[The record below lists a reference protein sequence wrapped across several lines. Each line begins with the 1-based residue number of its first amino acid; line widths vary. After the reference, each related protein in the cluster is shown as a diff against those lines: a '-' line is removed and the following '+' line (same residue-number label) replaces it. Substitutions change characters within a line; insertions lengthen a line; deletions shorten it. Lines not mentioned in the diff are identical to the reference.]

1 MNITSNWRKFLRNFN
16 LNIFH
21 DIQSTSFA
29 FSMALNIPSLL
40 INPFHL
46 SYYTVDL
53 QKKIAEL
60 QEAKI
65 LHRNFKSALVFLNK
79 IYKEPNIWW
88 KLKKTQKAR
97 SMFCRDFANISRAN
111 IIENLSLIFFKEKKK
126 LERS

>member
-1 MNITSNWRKFLRNFN
+1 MTYNQL
-16 LNIFH
+16 
-21 DIQSTSFA
+21 FA

-46 SYYTVDL
+46 SYLIVDL

-79 IYKEPNIWW
+79 FIKNQIYGNWK
-88 KLKKTQKAR
+88 KLKKQEVC
-97 SMFCRDFANISRAN
+97 FVEISPTYR
-111 IIENLSLIFFKEKKK
+111 EQTLSKIY
-126 LERS
+126 R

>member
-1 MNITSNWRKFLRNFN
+1 MTYNQLLCIFN
-16 LNIFH
+16 G
-21 DIQSTSFA
+21 
-29 FSMALNIPSLL
+29 LNIPLL

-88 KLKKTQKAR
+88 KLKKLKKAR
-97 SMFCRDFANISRAN
+97 SMFCRDFATYR
-111 IIENLSLIFFKEKKK
+111 EQTLSKIY
-126 LERS
+126 R